1 MKTLIVIGAL
11 ALAACSG
18 GSGDAVPELSDP
30 PATSLIAIVGED
42 GNIMT
47 YDPVTAVVA
56 PVTANAGPQRLYSQP
71 TWSPDG
77 TRLAF
82 VENSAPVTG
91 IQASGGFARVGLSAQ
106 QASPGSVHIAT
117 VAGGDAVVVTTPFS
131 PFYLYWSPDGSQ
143 LAFLGNDL
151 VNGRQGFGLIDT
163 TTNVAERADSGQPYY
178 FAWAPQSDRLLV
190 HAANS
195 ELYYLALDGSKQPLS
210 QIPGS
215 FSAPSWVGSTQL
227 FPVRE
232 GRRQILRLF
241 DEDERARRDATD
253 FGDGVALG
261 LSPDEDRVAHITIDP
276 GANPFALG
284 PLIVDTPTGAIEIAE
299 LAAAFFWSSDGSQ
312 LLYLTPDAA
321 ADEFGLRWNTWDG
334 ATSIA
339 FERFTP
345 SRTFVQQYLPFFGQ
359 YANSLTFLSPDAGSF
374 TFAGTI
380 EGRGEGIWV
389 QTIAADTPAE
399 LIGPGRFSTWSP

>member
-77 TRLAF
+77 TRLAY

-178 FAWAPQSDRLLV
+178 
-190 HAANS
+190 
-195 ELYYLALDGSKQPLS
+195 
-210 QIPGS
+210 
-215 FSAPSWVGSTQL
+215 
-227 FPVRE
+227 
-232 GRRQILRLF
+232 
-241 DEDERARRDATD
+241 
-253 FGDGVALG
+253 
-261 LSPDEDRVAHITIDP
+261 
-276 GANPFALG
+276 
-284 PLIVDTPTGAIEIAE
+284 
-299 LAAAFFWSSDGSQ
+299 
-312 LLYLTPDAA
+312 
-321 ADEFGLRWNTWDG
+321 
-334 ATSIA
+334 
-339 FERFTP
+339 
-345 SRTFVQQYLPFFGQ
+345 
-359 YANSLTFLSPDAGSF
+359 
-374 TFAGTI
+374 
-380 EGRGEGIWV
+380 
-389 QTIAADTPAE
+389 
-399 LIGPGRFSTWSP
+399 